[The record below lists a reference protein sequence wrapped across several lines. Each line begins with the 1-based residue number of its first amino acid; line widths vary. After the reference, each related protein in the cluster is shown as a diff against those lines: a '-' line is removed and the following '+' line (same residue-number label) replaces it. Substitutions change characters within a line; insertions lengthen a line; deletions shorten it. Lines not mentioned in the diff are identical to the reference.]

1 MSSDWPVCA
10 LKDVEAPHRMGAA
23 ATYARRYALFALVG
37 ITGDDDLDGPD
48 VVERPAGRG
57 AATRL

>member
-1 MSSDWPVCA
+1 
-10 LKDVEAPHRMGAA
+10 MGAA